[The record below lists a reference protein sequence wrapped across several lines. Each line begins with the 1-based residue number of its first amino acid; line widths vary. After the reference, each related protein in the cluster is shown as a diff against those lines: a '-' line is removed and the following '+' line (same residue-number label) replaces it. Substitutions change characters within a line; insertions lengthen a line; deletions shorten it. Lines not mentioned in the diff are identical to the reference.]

1 MRIGFVGTGT
11 MGTPIASCL
20 IHAGHVL
27 SVHDRR
33 PDATATLC
41 AQGAVHADN
50 AFAAARDSDVVFTSL
65 PGPAEFEAAML
76 EPQTGILAGLQPGA
90 AHIDL
95 TTNAPKTIA
104 RISEACR
111 SRGVELIDAPVS
123 GRPPSMTVMV
133 GASEAGFAKYRPLF
147 EAIAANVFHVGPGGA
162 GATAKLVTQYLGYT
176 NFIASIEGMLI
187 AAKAGI
193 DLETLARIVPVSA
206 GQSRTFDNI
215 ARGVFPG
222 TFAAGGT
229 LDIVA
234 KDIELACQLARDVG
248 APAALGALA
257 SDVYKRAQAQGWGQE
272 GFPVV
277 ARVLEA
283 MAGIELRAQ
292 RREANHERRP
302 RRHSAADPGNRSVS
316 STPRRNCS
324 MSGVTTNG
332 WLCWP
337 KTSVTGCRC
346 AATSNTATRRA
357 SSPARPRT
365 SAGSTRARIP

>member
-11 MGTPIASCL
+11 MGTPIAGCL
-20 IHAGHVL
+20 IRAGHALRVY
-27 SVHDRR
+27 DRR
-33 PDATATLC
+33 PENTASLL
-41 AQGAVHADN
+41 ALGAAHAESG
-50 AFAAARDSDVVFTSL
+50 FAAARDSDVVFTSL
-65 PGPAEFEAAML
+65 PGPEEFQAALL
-76 EPQTGILAGLQPGA
+76 EPQTGILAGLRPGT

-104 RISEACR
+104 RVAEACR
-111 SRGVELIDAPVS
+111 ARGVTLIDAPVS
-123 GRPPSMTVMV
+123 GRPPAMTVMV
-133 GASEAGFAKYRPLF
+133 GASEADFARYRPLF
-147 EAIAANVFHVGPGGA
+147 EAIAAHVFHAGPSGA

-176 NFIASIEGMLI
+176 NFIAAIEGMLI

-234 KDIELACQLARDVG
+234 KDVDLAVQLARDVG

-257 SDVYKRAQAQGWGQE
+257 SGFYKRAQAEGWGQE
-272 GFPVV
+272 GFPAV

-283 MAGIELRAQ
+283 MAGVTLR
-292 RREANHERRP
+292 
-302 RRHSAADPGNRSVS
+302 PGDK
-316 STPRRNCS
+316 P
-324 MSGVTTNG
+324 
-332 WLCWP
+332 
-337 KTSVTGCRC
+337 
-346 AATSNTATRRA
+346 
-357 SSPARPRT
+357 
-365 SAGSTRARIP
+365 

>member
-11 MGTPIASCL
+11 MGTPIAGCL
-20 IHAGHVL
+20 ISAGHSLAVY
-27 SVHDRR
+27 DRR
-33 PDATATLC
+33 PEATATLC
-41 AQGAVHADN
+41 AQGAVRADSL
-50 AFAAARDSDVVFTSL
+50 FAVARDSEVVFTSL

-76 EPQTGILAGLQPGA
+76 EPQTGILAGLQQGA

-104 RISEACR
+104 RVADACR

-123 GRPPSMTVMV
+123 GRPPAMTVMA
-133 GASEAGFAKYRPLF
+133 GASEAAFARCRPLF
-147 EAIAANVFHVGPGGA
+147 DAIAASVFHVGPSGA

-176 NFIASIEGMLI
+176 NFIASIEGMLV
-187 AAKAGI
+187 AAKVGI

-206 GQSRTFDNI
+206 GQSRTFDHI

-248 APAALGALA
+248 APASLGALA
-257 SDVYKRAQAQGWGQE
+257 SDFYKRAQALGWGQE

-283 MAGIELRAQ
+283 MAGTELRAGKESKQ
-292 RREANHERRP
+292 
-302 RRHSAADPGNRSVS
+302 
-316 STPRRNCS
+316 
-324 MSGVTTNG
+324 
-332 WLCWP
+332 
-337 KTSVTGCRC
+337 
-346 AATSNTATRRA
+346 
-357 SSPARPRT
+357 
-365 SAGSTRARIP
+365 